1 MDYSLYDDNC
11 PYWQQPEHTA
21 YYSNSESTYQ
31 EYEQVSNYGSYET
44 SMGEAT
50 FNEEEIAHS
59 HNQEEV
65 EEQWRREV
73 GKEQWNREEVGQEFD
88 GGEEFRE
95 ELTAQDWGEEGDAED
110 WENGELEQGYE
121 LEAQGYEDAERDLP
135 YREPTPPWEHSY
147 PTLDSPFANYTHTT
161 PSQWTYQ
168 SPPLSPLLQPEMVA
182 DHLYLMAPTFQSSTW
197 HT

>member
-31 EYEQVSNYGSYET
+31 EEQEYEQVSNYGSYEM

-50 FNEEEIAHS
+50 FNEQEMVHS
-59 HNQEEV
+59 HNQ
-65 EEQWRREV
+65 
-73 GKEQWNREEVGQEFD
+73 
-88 GGEEFRE
+88 
-95 ELTAQDWGEEGDAED
+95 EEGDAED

-121 LEAQGYEDAERDLP
+121 LEAQRYEATERDSP

-147 PTLDSPFANYTHTT
+147 PTLDSPFADYTLWLV
-161 PSQWTYQ
+161 PQ
-168 SPPLSPLLQPEMVA
+168 
-182 DHLYLMAPTFQSSTW
+182 DFPT
-197 HT
+197 

>member
-11 PYWQQPEHTA
+11 PNWQQPEHTA

-31 EYEQVSNYGSYET
+31 EEQEYEQVSNYGSYEM

-50 FNEEEIAHS
+50 FNEQGMAHS

-88 GGEEFRE
+88 GGEKFGE
-95 ELTAQDWGEEGDAED
+95 ELTAQDWGEEGDAKD
-110 WENGELEQGYE
+110 WENRELEQGYE
-121 LEAQGYEDAERDLP
+121 LE
-135 YREPTPPWEHSY
+135 
-147 PTLDSPFANYTHTT
+147 
-161 PSQWTYQ
+161 
-168 SPPLSPLLQPEMVA
+168 V
-182 DHLYLMAPTFQSSTW
+182 
-197 HT
+197 

>member
-1 MDYSLYDDNC
+1 MDHSLYDDNC

-31 EYEQVSNYGSYET
+31 EYEQVPNYRSYKT
-44 SMGEAT
+44 SMGGAT
-50 FNEEEIAHS
+50 SNEQEMVHS

-73 GKEQWNREEVGQEFD
+73 GKEQWNREVGQEFD
-88 GGEEFRE
+88 GGEEFGE

-121 LEAQGYEDAERDLP
+121 LEA
-135 YREPTPPWEHSY
+135 
-147 PTLDSPFANYTHTT
+147 
-161 PSQWTYQ
+161 
-168 SPPLSPLLQPEMVA
+168 
-182 DHLYLMAPTFQSSTW
+182 
-197 HT
+197 